1 MDEEIEI
8 VQEGASNWSMD
19 EIMTS
24 EIVYQSLSENY
35 GQKAVDAVIEKLE
48 IHKNDLGLG
57 DNIKIIFQW
66 SRTIAVKCNI
76 M

>member
-1 MDEEIEI
+1 MEEEIEI

-57 DNIKIIFQW
+57 DNSKIIL
-66 SRTIAVKCNI
+66 RILNGDL
-76 M
+76 

>member
-1 MDEEIEI
+1 MSEEIEI

-24 EIVYQSLSENY
+24 EIIYQSLSENY
-35 GQKAVDAVIEKLE
+35 GREAVDAVIEKLE

-57 DNIKIIFQW
+57 DNSKIIL
-66 SRTIAVKCNI
+66 RILNGDL
-76 M
+76 

>member
-1 MDEEIEI
+1 MSEEIEI

-24 EIVYQSLSENY
+24 EIIYQSLSENY
-35 GQKAVDAVIEKLE
+35 GEKAVDAVIEKLE

-57 DNIKIIFQW
+57 DNSKIIL
-66 SRTIAVKCNI
+66 RILNGDL
-76 M
+76 

>member
-57 DNIKIIFQW
+57 DNSKIIL
-66 SRTIAVKCNI
+66 RILNGDL
-76 M
+76 